1 MNPWPIVRAFL
12 VRHRWAA
19 LAFIFLVAAGVSL
32 AVALVSQERALR
44 IGSARAA
51 DRFDLIV
58 AAPGSQTDALLT
70 AVFLRPGAPKLLSS
84 EVTAGLLN
92 DKSPALVAPLAFG
105 DSHRGAPIVGTTA
118 ALIAHLSDG
127 LAEGRVF
134 SSRHEAVVGAASPL
148 RLGATFRPAHGVH
161 GTDEDHDDAEEHG
174 AVLTVVGRM

>member
-19 LAFIFLVAAGVSL
+19 LAFVLLVAAGVSL
-32 AVALVSQERALR
+32 AVALISQERALR
-44 IGSARAA
+44 TGSARAA

-70 AVFLRPGAPKLLSS
+70 SVFLRPGAPRLLSP
-84 EVTAGLLN
+84 ETTAWLLN
-92 DKSPALVAPLAFG
+92 DPRAAFVAPLAFG
-105 DSHRGAPIVGTTA
+105 DSHQGSPVVGTIA

-134 SSRHEAVVGAASPL
+134 ASRTEAVIGTASPL
-148 RLGATFRPAHGVH
+148 ALGARFRPTHGH
-161 GTDEDHDDAEEHG
+161 GDHGDEAE
-174 AVLTVVGRM
+174 